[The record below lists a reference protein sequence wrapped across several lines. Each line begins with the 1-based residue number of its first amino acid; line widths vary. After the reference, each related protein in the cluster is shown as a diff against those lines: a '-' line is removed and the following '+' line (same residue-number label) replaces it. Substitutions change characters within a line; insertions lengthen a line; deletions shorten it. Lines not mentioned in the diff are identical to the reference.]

1 MAFSAKVVSKFWK
14 GGLLTVEVEY
24 TDGTRTF
31 KDNLVSRSGQ
41 EADWVE
47 QAVARRLAELD
58 GLDKLAAGIA
68 VGPVDPGVK
77 QPPVAEPS
85 PRETYAAKLREF
97 EAWLSALRQGV
108 TTVDRKAFVDLK
120 QWLRDNWQD
129 EYIELYLR

>member
-1 MAFSAKVVSKFWK
+1 MAFSANVVSKFWK

-24 TDGTRTF
+24 TDGARTF
-31 KDNLVSRSGQ
+31 QDNLVSRHDQ
-41 EADWVE
+41 APDWVE

-58 GLDKLAAGIA
+58 GLDKLAAVIT
-68 VGPVDPGVK
+68 VGPVAPGAKK
-77 QPPVAEPS
+77 QPVFEPS
-85 PRETYAAKLREF
+85 PRAVYAAKLLEF

-108 TTVDRKAFVDLK
+108 VTVDRKAFVDLK